1 MGYLMELKIGIS
13 DGIEFLQLLGLK
25 ESQDLIFLILLY
37 LLDYGRSMSS
47 LKEEGRQESNF
58 YLNF

>member
-1 MGYLMELKIGIS
+1 MGYSMELKIGIS

-47 LKEEGRQESNF
+47 LKEGERQESNF